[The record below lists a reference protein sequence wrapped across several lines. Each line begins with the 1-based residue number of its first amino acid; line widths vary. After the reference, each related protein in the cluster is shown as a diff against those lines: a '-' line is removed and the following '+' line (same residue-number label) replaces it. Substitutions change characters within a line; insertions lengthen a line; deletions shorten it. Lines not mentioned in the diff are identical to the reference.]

1 MVELAVLCDRM
12 DNDGSGALSL
22 QEMLDGFDYDLDFQ
36 KVMARMDIERSEVE
50 TLFKALDA
58 DASGELDFLE
68 FCYHL
73 GSCKRRDPLMLSAL
87 TRYGV
92 MEVKTLIHSE
102 ISKAL
107 EEQRQMLQDQLE
119 LFAHIPSC
127 EHAAKELKQKRLEK
141 ACDGGSDSGQHG
153 KHVGN
158 DESAKPVPK
167 QHARRTQH
175 QHQVQRIQKLR
186 ASVQEQRQSFKAT
199 EEIEEMEQKMFQT
212 LPANSPGISVQP
224 TEQRPGSCRS
234 VETISESLSA
244 SCKFYQTM
252 QSQLESLML
261 TVQQLRADILQE
273 PAANLKPTSR
283 VGHEPEPTQ
292 VTQVQVPQVTQV
304 TQVSQ
309 VTSDAIEID
318 SRYDE
323 LQREE
328 EALHAKCRSLINSI
342 ALSLDEPHVA
352 TDNVR
357 VTVRV

>member
-102 ISKAL
+102 VSKAL

-119 LFAHIPSC
+119 LLSHIPSC
-127 EHAAKELKQKRLEK
+127 EQAAKQLRQKRLEK
-141 ACDGGSDSGQHG
+141 ACDGSDSGQHG

-186 ASVQEQRQSFKAT
+186 ATVREHRQSLKAT
-199 EEIEEMEQKMFQT
+199 EETGETEQKMSQT
-212 LPANSPGISVQP
+212 LPAGSIGLTVQP
-224 TEQRPGSCRS
+224 AERLGSLRS
-234 VETISESLSA
+234 VETISDSLSA
-244 SCKFYQTM
+244 SCKFYETM

-261 TVQQLRADILQE
+261 TIEQLRADVPQG
-273 PAANLKPTSR
+273 PAASLKPTSP
-283 VGHEPEPTQ
+283 VGHEPESATQ
-292 VTQVQVPQVTQV
+292 VMRVTQV
-304 TQVSQ
+304 TP
-309 VTSDAIEID
+309 DAIEVD

-323 LQREE
+323 LQRKE

-342 ALSLDEPHVA
+342 ALSLGEPHVA
-352 TDNVR
+352 REHVR
-357 VTVRV
+357 V

>member
-102 ISKAL
+102 VSKAL

-119 LFAHIPSC
+119 LLSHIPSC
-127 EHAAKELKQKRLEK
+127 EQAAKELQQKRLEK
-141 ACDGGSDSGQHG
+141 ACDGSDSGLHGKHG

-186 ASVQEQRQSFKAT
+186 ATVREHRQSLKAT
-199 EEIEEMEQKMFQT
+199 EETGETEQKMSQT
-212 LPANSPGISVQP
+212 LPVGSIGLTVQSIEKS
-224 TEQRPGSCRS
+224 TERPGSLRS
-234 VETISESLSA
+234 VETIFDSLSA
-244 SCKFYQTM
+244 SCKFYETM

-261 TVQQLRADILQE
+261 TIEQLRADIPQE
-273 PAANLKPTSR
+273 PAASLKPSP
-283 VGHEPEPTQ
+283 VSHEPESATQ
-292 VTQVQVPQVTQV
+292 VMRVTQV
-304 TQVSQ
+304 TP
-309 VTSDAIEID
+309 DAEVN

-342 ALSLDEPHVA
+342 ALSLGEPHVA
-352 TDNVR
+352 REHVR
-357 VTVRV
+357 V

>member
-141 ACDGGSDSGQHG
+141 ACDGGSDSRQHG

-175 QHQVQRIQKLR
+175 QHQVQHIQKLR
-186 ASVQEQRQSFKAT
+186 ATVREHRQALEVT
-199 EEIEEMEQKMFQT
+199 EEMEETGQKMSQT
-212 LPANSPGISVQP
+212 SPGNLPAGSMGLTVQP
-224 TEQRPGSCRS
+224 AEQRPECLGS
-234 VETISESLSA
+234 VEAIPESLSA

-261 TVQQLRADILQE
+261 TIQQLRADIPQE

-283 VGHEPEPTQ
+283 VGHEPEPAQ

-304 TQVSQ
+304 T
-309 VTSDAIEID
+309 SDALEID

-342 ALSLDEPHVA
+342 ALSLGEPHVA
-352 TDNVR
+352 KDHVR
-357 VTVRV
+357 V